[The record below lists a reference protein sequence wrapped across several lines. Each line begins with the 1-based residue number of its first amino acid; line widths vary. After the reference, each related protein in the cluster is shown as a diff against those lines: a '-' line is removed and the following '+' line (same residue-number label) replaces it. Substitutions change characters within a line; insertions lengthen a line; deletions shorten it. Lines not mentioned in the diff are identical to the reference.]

1 MMQLSNDQL
10 NNLPKEALIIITSS
24 LQEQLALMQDQL
36 DKTNS
41 QLDKANDQLADQARQ
56 LEIFAEQLRIMNQ
69 RHFGKHSEAA
79 SEIDGQLSFFDAY

>member
-36 DKTNS
+36 DK
-41 QLDKANDQLADQARQ
+41 ANDQLADQARQ
-56 LEIFAEQLRIMNQ
+56 LEIFAEQLRIKNQ
-69 RHFGKHSEAA
+69 RHFGKHS
-79 SEIDGQLSFFDAY
+79 